1 MGQEK
6 SRRVWPHGANHV
18 LATRATGEQLI
29 RWHQAAAMGTMKPH
43 LGIFLAS
50 AADHYARHLQ
60 RRMKRA
66 LDLQAKE
73 DREKREREGKP

>member
-6 SRRVWPHGANHV
+6 SRRVWPYHADHV
-18 LATRATGEQLI
+18 LTTRATGEQLI
-29 RWHQAAAMGTMKPH
+29 RWHDAARMHSMKPH
-43 LGIFLAS
+43 MGVFLAR

-60 RRMKRA
+60 RQMKRV
-66 LDLQAKE
+66 LDKQDQE